1 MPCHHLLSL
10 TDIILDIA
18 GYLEGEAIIREYIPA
33 FPLSWSRLPRVVLP
47 ESEQEAVKHIEDWRA
62 PIIEL
67 WNSSSFRILI
77 KSQISGFDNGHIGRS
92 V

>member
-1 MPCHHLLSL
+1 MPFHHFLSV
-10 TDIILDIA
+10 TDILLDII
-18 GYLEGEAIIREYIPA
+18 GYLECEAIVRKCIPA
-33 FPLSWSRLPRVVLP
+33 LPLSWSRMVHP
-47 ESEQEAVKHIEDWRA
+47 EFQLEAVGDIEDWRA